1 MKWFARRFENSLWRI
16 NEIRR
21 FVDDRS
27 ILIVIDDDGPGE
39 ASISLYK
46 AGTLI
51 ARGRAGDY
59 VVNDGGTFRI
69 LSPPAMAALI
79 EKRKQSTGSG

>member
-21 FVDDRS
+21 FVDDGS
-27 ILIVIDDDGPGE
+27 ILIVIDDDGPGNAVIRLYRAGSLL
-39 ASISLYK
+39 AS
-46 AGTLI
+46 
-51 ARGRAGDY
+51 GRTGDY

-69 LSPPAMAALI
+69 LPPPAMAALI
-79 EKRKQSTGSG
+79 EKRKQSTGKE

>member
-1 MKWFARRFENSLWRI
+1 MKWFARRFESSLFRI

-21 FVDDRS
+21 FVEDRS
-27 ILIVIDDDGPGE
+27 IVIVIDDDGPGE
-39 ASISLYK
+39 AAIRLYK

-51 ARGRAGDY
+51 ARGCAGDY

-69 LSPPAMAALI
+69 LPPPAMAALI